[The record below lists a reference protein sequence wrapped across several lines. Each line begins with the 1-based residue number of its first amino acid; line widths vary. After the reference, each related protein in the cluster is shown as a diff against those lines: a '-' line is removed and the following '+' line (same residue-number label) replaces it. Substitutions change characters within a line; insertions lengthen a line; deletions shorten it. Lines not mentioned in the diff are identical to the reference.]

1 MDIPMDNLGNDDDD
15 DDSSDSSYYD
25 SVIDEQEIFIRNFH
39 RGDSDLEFDNALS
52 FVRSESVP
60 TVRTQHNSP
69 PSQASYNKP
78 ENWKERNR
86 RGLMTMVAKMQ
97 GIIDTCSVCINMV
110 YNYYMVD
117 DFEPIVWHEP
127 ILAECWSQLKATIDR
142 KKQQLGIFIDI
153 NRINIENV
161 ELKKECMAALV
172 AILSNGGTTISTTY
186 VNFDNA
192 NLCREGII
200 SLSELVDLSSHL
212 DELHIKHNRID
223 SMESARCL
231 SRSLKSH
238 TCNNQLC
245 LTHCDIG
252 RSPEVLLALLQS
264 DVEYIN
270 IENNNI
276 DSLGA
281 VKIAEYLESD
291 PPMKQFHLL
300 TIY

>member
-1 MDIPMDNLGNDDDD
+1 
-15 DDSSDSSYYD
+15 
-25 SVIDEQEIFIRNFH
+25 
-39 RGDSDLEFDNALS
+39 
-52 FVRSESVP
+52 
-60 TVRTQHNSP
+60 
-69 PSQASYNKP
+69 
-78 ENWKERNR
+78 
-86 RGLMTMVAKMQ
+86 MTMVAKMQ